1 MNTRPKTYHTI
12 ESLMARTEEVGNCI
26 EWQGYFQN
34 KAPYVQHG
42 DRFLAVRRL
51 IKELL
56 GGNESG
62 KLSYGTTCGNRRCV
76 NPEHIAA
83 RNVRQHMQYL
93 TSKTDYKNPIRIAK
107 LQKSAQK
114 RRVLTDEQ
122 VFLAFSDPRSC
133 AEIAQE
139 LNVSKALVAKIKRG
153 ESNRTAIA
161 KNNPFFGLMA

>member
-1 MNTRPKTYHTI
+1 MNTKPKTYHTI

-56 GGNESG
+56 GNNESG
-62 KLSYGTTCGNRRCV
+62 KLSYGTSCGNRRCV
-76 NPEHIAA
+76 HPNHIVA
-83 RNVRQHMQYL
+83 RNTRQHMQFL
-93 TSKTDYKNPIRIAK
+93 TSKTNYNNPIRIAK
-107 LQKSAQK
+107 LQKAAQK

-122 VFLAFSDPRSC
+122 VFMAFSDPRSC
-133 AEIAQE
+133 SAIAKE
-139 LNVSKALVAKIKRG
+139 LNVSKELVAKIRRG
-153 ESNRTAIA
+153 DSNKTVIA
-161 KNNPFFGLMA
+161 KNNPFYGLMA